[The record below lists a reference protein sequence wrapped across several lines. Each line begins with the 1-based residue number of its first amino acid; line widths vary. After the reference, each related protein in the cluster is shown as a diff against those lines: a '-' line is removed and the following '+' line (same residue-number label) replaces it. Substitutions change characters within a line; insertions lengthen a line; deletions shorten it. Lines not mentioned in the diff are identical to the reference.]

1 MTHLSY
7 INACP
12 EEKSVLETTVAEDG
26 GRRFFMLPYS
36 NKHTSYVREIEVV
49 VFVIIIVVT
58 ILEIITLKIIADFTQ
73 HYFPRFTK
81 CKKKEIGCESVKS
94 IGAFKSISL
103 KEYHN

>member
-1 MTHLSY
+1 M
-7 INACP
+7 CP
-12 EEKSVLETTVAEDG
+12 EEKSVLETTDAEDG

-36 NKHTSYVREIEVV
+36 NKHTANYVSEIEVV

-73 HYFPRFTK
+73 QTQHYFPRFTK
-81 CKKKEIGCESVKS
+81 SKKKKEIGCESVKS